1 MCLTERRQRICRYAR
16 RTGKSGTHGGHR
28 KAVHMEN
35 TGKRHT
41 WRIRKSG
48 THGEYGKVAH
58 MVDTETLHVGKNR
71 KNNMKMQKKEISG
84 CLRLADWCMISFE

>member
-1 MCLTERRQRICRYAR
+1 MHGEQGKAAHMVDTEKRY
-16 RTGKSGTHGGHR
+16 
-28 KAVHMEN
+28 
-35 TGKRHT
+35 T
-41 WRIRKSG
+41 WRIQESG

-84 CLRLADWCMISFE
+84 CLRLTAWCMISFE